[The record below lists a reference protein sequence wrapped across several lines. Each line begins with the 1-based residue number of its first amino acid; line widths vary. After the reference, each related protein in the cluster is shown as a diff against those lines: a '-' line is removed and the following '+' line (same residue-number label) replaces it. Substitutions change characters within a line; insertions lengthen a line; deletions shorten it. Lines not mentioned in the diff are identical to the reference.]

1 MYICKYHA
9 SIYSNYSDLKS
20 SKGILP
26 KCLGPQI
33 TICKRF
39 EVGQLTETPKISR
52 NGYISIELPFYILF
66 QPRILRYFEYLCN
79 SLGCY
84 TIYILSV
91 SELYTMIS
99 PYQKISSH
107 LHLHSSQRGLHGQQ
121 RELPTLGCLH
131 LPTQA
136 SAGRILDRKWVAFQL
151 VRGGRVLYSRYQFV
165 VGQHPKLGQKAESI
179 PLMGWDF
186 NVLFVLVP
194 TQESISQQFLALTEK
209 KSLGKIFHVSKS
221 GVNSHSLT
229 DWLFDD
235 LVAQDVKQWK
245 SVWVAGF
252 PLIFTRTW
260 WLGVEPFS

>member
-84 TIYILSV
+84 TIYI
-91 SELYTMIS
+91 Y
-99 PYQKISSH
+99 
-107 LHLHSSQRGLHGQQ
+107 
-121 RELPTLGCLH
+121 
-131 LPTQA
+131 
-136 SAGRILDRKWVAFQL
+136 L
-151 VRGGRVLYSRYQFV
+151 V
-165 VGQHPKLGQKAESI
+165 
-179 PLMGWDF
+179 
-186 NVLFVLVP
+186 
-194 TQESISQQFLALTEK
+194 
-209 KSLGKIFHVSKS
+209 
-221 GVNSHSLT
+221 
-229 DWLFDD
+229 
-235 LVAQDVKQWK
+235 
-245 SVWVAGF
+245 
-252 PLIFTRTW
+252 
-260 WLGVEPFS
+260 